1 MRSLFL
7 FIVWLVGFGF
17 VMIGDVLSLFAVR
30 GQVFPIFPAA
40 SVCDT
45 EIVIVQVPSEILLTS
60 KTVDQVP
67 LGLHITL

>member
-7 FIVWLVGFGF
+7 LIVCVVGFGL
-17 VMIGDVLSLFAVR
+17 IITGAVLSLFAVR
-30 GQVFPIFPAA
+30 GQIFPIFPAA